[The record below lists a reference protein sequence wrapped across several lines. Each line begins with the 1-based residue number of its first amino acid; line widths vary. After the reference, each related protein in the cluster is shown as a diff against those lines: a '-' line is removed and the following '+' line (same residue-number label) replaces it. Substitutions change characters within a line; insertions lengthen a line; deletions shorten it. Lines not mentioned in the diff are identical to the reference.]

1 MQLKSGLYV
10 LMAILLLLVLFIN
23 PAGASEVE
31 RGYEEELEKQL
42 RKTVHYYNENSFEV
56 IDAYGMQGK
65 VTKIVTPD
73 DPSTSE
79 NEEVNEEYSS
89 HIGVV
94 FLELEQERDDLFIFK
109 KKDFYYYDFDNEEFL
124 TATNVLG
131 NDSIREFF
139 DIYVDDL
146 EKRITPFSKFLLL
159 FFLSFIITV
168 PLSIMIFHNRGRSKY

>member
-1 MQLKSGLYV
+1 MKRTFSFFISV
-10 LMAILLLLVLFIN
+10 FLLSVLFLN
-23 PAGASEVE
+23 PAGAAEVE
-31 RGYEEELEKQL
+31 KGYEEELEKQL
-42 RKTVHYYNENSFEV
+42 RKTVHYYNENSFTV
-56 IDAYGMQGK
+56 IDAYGMQGE

-79 NEEVNEEYSS
+79 NEEVIEEYSS

-94 FLELEQERDDLFIFK
+94 FLELEQKRDDLFIFK

-139 DIYVDDL
+139 DMYVDDL
-146 EKRITPFSKFLLL
+146 EKKMSPLSKLLFL

-168 PLSIMIFHNRGRSKY
+168 PLFIMIFHNRGRSKY